1 MSAAIRTT
9 DHEVIKNWVE
19 SRGGSPAVVRDTA
32 KAGRAGILRVDL
44 PRGAGEESL
53 EHVSWDD
60 WFQTFDDN
68 ELAFLYQDETEE
80 GSTSMFSKLVR
91 RTEDDEPSD

>member
-9 DHEVIKNWVE
+9 DHEVIRSWVE
-19 SRGGSPAVVRDTA
+19 SRGGSPAVVRDTK

-44 PRGAGEESL
+44 PQGAGEDSL

-60 WFQTFDDN
+60 WFRTFDDN
-68 ELAFLYQDETEE
+68 ELEFLYQDETSD

-91 RTEDDEPSD
+91 RDEDEPSD